1 MEIVKK
7 GKVRQLY
14 EADFKDELIRMM
26 NSGKNVQEI
35 SETFGIRRNVLYS
48 WKMKSNTKVKV
59 KNSEDQSSYS
69 LKIIAENEALKKE
82 NARLQMEHDILKKA
96 LGLFSKSS

>member
-1 MEIVKK
+1 METLKK

>member
-1 MEIVKK
+1 MEALKK

>member
-1 MEIVKK
+1 MEVLKK

-35 SETFGIRRNVLYS
+35 SETFGIRRNVLRVLDCS
-48 WKMKSNTKVKV
+48 GILFPPLR
-59 KNSEDQSSYS
+59 Q
-69 LKIIAENEALKKE
+69 ALKDMNKISFFFAQFFSDFSFNRQKE
-82 NARLQMEHDILKKA
+82 IAISHRL
-96 LGLFSKSS
+96 

>member
-1 MEIVKK
+1 METLKK

-14 EADFKDELIRMM
+14 EADFKEELIRMM

-35 SETFGIRRNVLYS
+35 SETFGIGKNVLYS
-48 WKMKSNTKVKV
+48 WKMKSNSKDKVKTSV
-59 KNSEDQSSYS
+59 DQSSYS
-69 LKIIAENEALKKE
+69 LKITAENESLKKE
-82 NARLQMEHDILKKA
+82 NERLKIEHEILKKA

>member
-1 MEIVKK
+1 MEVLKT

-48 WKMKSNTKVKV
+48 WIGTPKRMNLIQKIKSKIQEIKV
-59 KNSEDQSSYS
+59 
-69 LKIIAENEALKKE
+69 A
-82 NARLQMEHDILKKA
+82 IL
-96 LGLFSKSS
+96 

>member
-1 MEIVKK
+1 MEALKK

-82 NARLQMEHDILKKA
+82 NERLKIEHEILKKA

>member
-1 MEIVKK
+1 MEVLKT

-35 SETFGIRRNVLYS
+35 SETFGIRRNLYS
-48 WKMKSNTKVKV
+48 WIGSPKRMNLIQKIKSKIQVIKVV
-59 KNSEDQSSYS
+59 
-69 LKIIAENEALKKE
+69 
-82 NARLQMEHDILKKA
+82 IL
-96 LGLFSKSS
+96 